1 MLTWYLENVNQAYE
15 NIKMCIKHVKRS
27 IWEKNVKHVFEKKI
41 KQAFE
46 KHRYV

>member
-1 MLTWYLENVNQAYE
+1 MLIWYLENVNQAFE
-15 NIKMCIKHVKRS
+15 NIIMCIKNVKRS
-27 IWEKNVKHVFEKKI
+27 ICENVKHVFENKI